1 MFKNIIRFFD
11 RFEDVVRG
19 KLSHY
24 PILYA
29 LVGAV
34 GLVLVWKGVW
44 ETAEFYPALWGPTSI
59 ILGMLILLATG
70 LLVSF
75 FIGDTIILSG
85 IKRDKKIAEKSEK
98 EIIEAGKSTAE
109 QILAKIDHLEEDMHE
124 LKGEPVRHKDL
135 TKELF

>member
-1 MFKNIIRFFD
+1 MFKKIVRFFD
-11 RFEDVVRG
+11 KFEDVVRG

-34 GLVLVWKGVW
+34 GIVLVWKGVW
-44 ETAEFYPALWGPTSI
+44 ETAEFYPVLWGPTSI
-59 ILGMLILLATG
+59 ILGILILLATG
-70 LLVSF
+70 LMVSF

-109 QILAKIDHLEEDMHE
+109 QILAKIDHMEEDMHE
-124 LKGEPVRHKDL
+124 LKGTPKESKNL

>member
-1 MFKNIIRFFD
+1 MFKKIVHIFD
-11 RFEDVVRG
+11 KFEDKVRG

-34 GLVLVWKGVW
+34 GIVLVWKGVW

-59 ILGMLILLATG
+59 ILGILILLATG
-70 LLVSF
+70 LMVSF

-109 QILAKIDHLEEDMHE
+109 QILAKIDHLEQDVHE
-124 LKGEPVRHKDL
+124 LKGFPAEQKDL